1 MLIDISPTISS
12 RIAVWP
18 GDTPFSQR
26 YLCKIAT
33 GSNLDLSTIETTV
46 HLGAH
51 ADAPSHYVGDGVGI
65 AQRELDF
72 YYGEAQVLHVQ
83 PQRKPRLMPDDIREK
98 ITAKRVLFSTG
109 SFPDPEHWNE
119 DFDTLS
125 PELIDFLA
133 DQGVCLVGIDTPSI
147 DPFHSKALESHKAV
161 ARRGMAILEGLILT
175 HVPPAIYTLMAFPL
189 KIEDADAAPVRAV
202 LKKIN

>member
-1 MLIDISPTISS
+1 MLIDISPIISP

-18 GDTPFSQR
+18 GDTPFSHR
-26 YLCKIAT
+26 YLCEISK

-51 ADAPSHYVGDGVGI
+51 ADAPNHYVAQGAGI
-65 AQRELDF
+65 AERNLDF
-72 YYGEAQVLHVQ
+72 YYGEVQVIHVR
-83 PQRKPRLMPDDIREK
+83 PQNRPRLMPQDINVK
-98 ITAKRVLFSTG
+98 IQAKRVLFATG
-109 SFPDPEHWNE
+109 SFPNPDHFNE

-125 PELIDFLA
+125 PELVHFLA

-161 ARRGMAILEGLILT
+161 AQRDLAILEGVVLT
-175 HVPPAIYTLMAFPL
+175 HVLDGIYTLMAFPL
-189 KIEDADAAPVRAV
+189 KIEGADASPVRAV
-202 LKKIN
+202 LKKIH